1 VEIQPDL
8 SAAEIVEKTKL
19 FAESC
24 VSMEQGL
31 IIIAILSHGEDGL
44 IHGTDGSTVQE
55 KTLLNLF
62 SEQELAEKPKL
73 FIFVHCRWVSSFN
86 LMFSFCSGGYG
97 LVELG

>member
-8 SAAEIVEKTKL
+8 SAAEIVEKTKS

-24 VSMEQGL
+24 VSLERGL
-31 IIIAILSHGEDGL
+31 ITVAILSHGEDGL
-44 IHGTDGSTVQE
+44 IYGTDGSTVQE

-62 SEQELAEKPKL
+62 SEQDLAEKPKL

-86 LMFSFCSGGYG
+86 VLAFCSRVG
-97 LVELG
+97 